1 MDFEVVETA
10 VRDVRI
16 WGRRRSGWSDLLED
30 PVERQTP
37 AAFDGDD
44 GDDGDDQQ

>member
-1 MDFEVVETA
+1 VDFEVVEAA
-10 VRDVRI
+10 VRLR
-16 WGRRRSGWSDLLED
+16 GRRRSWWSDLLED

-37 AAFDGDD
+37 TALDGDD